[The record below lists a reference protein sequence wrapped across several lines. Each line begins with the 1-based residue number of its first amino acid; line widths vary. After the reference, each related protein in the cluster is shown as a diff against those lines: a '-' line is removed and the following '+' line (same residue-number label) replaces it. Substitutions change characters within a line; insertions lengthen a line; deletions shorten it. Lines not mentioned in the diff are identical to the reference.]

1 MSKELEMNCQL
12 REIEEENKNLKVARN
27 YRVERMAEY
36 QQYIQEYRHQIQQID
51 NLIAANT
58 NTYLNTSAKLRAMN
72 KKQNQ

>member
-12 REIEEENKNLKVARN
+12 REIEEENKKLKVARN

>member
-1 MSKELEMNCQL
+1 MNGRL
-12 REIEEENKNLKVARN
+12 REIEEENKKLKVARN

-58 NTYLNTSAKLRAMN
+58 DTYLNTSAQLRAMN